1 VRYVRDIHHPIHMMV
16 LSVASLSFITIAPPA
31 RRLCNDTLSTVYPLA
46 TRLSYVAPHRTAIV
60 ISRSEIRVVPVGG
73 WYTVLSGVEAHMPRR
88 FAIRRASAATGQIS
102 PPNASWCTNAPF
114 VPFLVLAIAMVA
126 LSALTRVGSP
136 NSRSRSWPLHQR
148 RTSHFLNRMVH
159 FCCCLREA
167 VFANSEEVEECH
179 YHQIRYRCM
188 VRAEVVFSNNCPN
201 G

>member
-1 VRYVRDIHHPIHMMV
+1 MRYVRDIHYPIHMMV
-16 LSVASLSFITIAPPA
+16 LSVALLSFITIAPPA

-60 ISRSEIRVVPVGG
+60 TSRSEIRVVPVGG
-73 WYTVLSGVEAHMPRR
+73 WYTALSGVEARMPRR

-148 RTSHFLNRMVH
+148 RTSHSALSGCHRLPVP
-159 FCCCLREA
+159 CKDWA
-167 VFANSEEVEECH
+167 VGVDKRALQYRQE
-179 YHQIRYRCM
+179 YHHVDDDFDLQRL
-188 VRAEVVFSNNCPN
+188 AQ
-201 G
+201 